1 MAKKPKFPARS
12 NDELRGIILQYFYG
26 RNQKAT
32 SIRGAKGASAKI
44 SDIRADLKAAH
55 GLTQQEVVGNLTYLI
70 SHGWVAE
77 ERIEKSVPL
86 RSGTVIPQ
94 ATSFYGITALGID
107 KIEGPSEYTMKRF
120 HGINIQATGQSII
133 TVGDGNQV
141 NVRYQHAA
149 GALADLKAAC

>member
-1 MAKKPKFPARS
+1 MAKKLKPPTRS
-12 NDELRGIILQYFYG
+12 NDELRGIILNYFYE

-44 SDIRADLKAAH
+44 SDVRANLKASH

-77 ERIEKSVPL
+77 ERVEKSVPL

-94 ATSFYGITALGID
+94 ATSYGITALGID
-107 KIEGPSEYTMKRF
+107 KIEGPSEYTMKKF
-120 HGINIQATGQSII
+120 QGINIEATGQNIKLWVTGMKSTSGIR
-133 TVGDGNQV
+133 TRPEHSSNSS
-141 NVRYQHAA
+141 RH
-149 GALADLKAAC
+149 